1 MPGLSQTPRMLVAKP
16 DGTILP
22 HPTLRMAGRSGAELA
37 PVDPCQLIPL
47 PAGSEI
53 FTLPGR
59 RAWGQDPQSGQLVPV
74 DEGPDVQAV
83 WPVAAFMAPAHTQS
97 LLPAYTSLPGAP
109 RLPLF
114 AYTAVGEWRGRFYAC
129 GARVDKDPRQ
139 DYPTFDE
146 AAMRRGLKRRLK
158 AEPGNRLLR
167 HLADC
172 ALVNCCPAAKNLFLG
187 RYEAPLPTSPACNS
201 ACVGCLSLQPKKSG
215 FPSTQARITFIPSV
229 EEVCAVAV
237 PHLKSAPSPV
247 VSFGQGCEGD
257 PLMNPPLL
265 EASIRAMRQATPRG
279 TINLNTNGSRP
290 AAVRRL
296 MAAGLDAIRV
306 SLNSAQER
314 WYNAYYRP
322 KGYTFADVMESAK
335 VVSDMGGKASI
346 NYFVFPGVSDREAE
360 VEALLK
366 LIRGTGLALIQ
377 WRNLNLDPDLYLE
390 TLGDLR
396 WAGRALG
403 VPALLKRVRQSFP
416 KLRFGYYNPP
426 WQGR

>member
-1 MPGLSQTPRMLVAKP
+1 
-16 DGTILP
+16 
-22 HPTLRMAGRSGAELA
+22 MAGRSAADLV
-37 PVDPCQLIPL
+37 PVDPRQLIAL
-47 PAGSEI
+47 PAGSEL

-59 RAWGQDPQSGQLVPV
+59 LAWGQDPRSHRLVPV
-74 DEGPDVQAV
+74 ETGPTGEPV

-114 AYTAVGEWRGRFYAC
+114 AYTAVGEWRGRFYVC

-146 AAMRRGLKRRLK
+146 ARMRKGLRRRLK

-187 RYEAPLPTSPACNS
+187 RFEAPLPTSPACNS
-201 ACVGCLSLQPKKSG
+201 ACVGCLSFQSKESG
-215 FPSTQARITFIPSV
+215 FPSTQARITFVPTP

-237 PHLKSAPSPV
+237 PHLKSAPAPV

-257 PLMNPPLL
+257 PLMNPRLL
-265 EASIRAMRQATPRG
+265 ENSIHAMRQATARG

-322 KGYTFADVMESAK
+322 KGYTFADVKESVK
-335 VVSDMGGKASI
+335 VVVDQGGKASI

-360 VEALLK
+360 AEALLAF
-366 LIRGTGLALIQ
+366 IRDTHLHLIQ

-390 TLGDLR
+390 TLGDLG
-396 WAGRALG
+396 WAGRPLG
-403 VPALLKRVRQSFP
+403 VPALLARVRRTFP

-426 WQGR
+426 WRGPRG